1 MIKINLL
8 GVPKAKKGKRA
19 AAAAA
24 AVSGEGPSPILMLI
38 VGVVVTVVLLGLWYL
53 MLDRDQKRL
62 QADLA
67 AAQRKK
73 QELAVIETKV
83 KQKEQIRDGFER
95 RVKVIADLE
104 AKRSGP
110 VDLLAMMSN
119 TVNQTDAVWL
129 DSMTDDGA
137 RINLSGQALDVHA
150 LANLMGNLQRTGYFK
165 DVQLK
170 QTQQQDDKDVQ
181 AFSFV
186 LICDK
191 KTS

>member
-8 GVPKAKKGKRA
+8 GVPKPKHGKRA

-24 AVSGEGPSPILMLI
+24 AAPGEGLNPILMLVI
-38 VGVVVTVVLLGLWYL
+38 GLLVTITL
-53 MLDRDQKRL
+53 MGFWWFSLQRDHAKL
-62 QADLA
+62 EADMA

-73 QELAVIETKV
+73 QELAVLEAKV
-83 KQKEQIRDGFER
+83 KEKEATRDAFER

-110 VDLLAMMSN
+110 IDLLNMISN
-119 TVNQTDAVWL
+119 TVSQTDAVWL
-129 DSMTDDGA
+129 ESMNDTGTE
-137 RINLSGQALDVHA
+137 INLKGQALDVHA

-170 QTQQQDDKDVQ
+170 ETQQDDKDIQ
-181 AFSFV
+181 AFKFE
-186 LICDK
+186 LKCEK

>member
-8 GVPKAKKGKRA
+8 GVPKPKHGKRA
-19 AAAAA
+19 ATAAA
-24 AVSGEGPSPILMLI
+24 AVPGEGLNPILMLVI
-38 VGVVVTVVLLGLWYL
+38 GLLVTITL
-53 MLDRDQKRL
+53 MGFWWFSLQRDHAKL
-62 QADLA
+62 EADMA

-73 QELAVIETKV
+73 QELAVLDAKV
-83 KQKEQIRDGFER
+83 KEKEATRDAFER

-110 VDLLAMMSN
+110 VDLLSMISN
-119 TVNQTDAVWL
+119 TVSQTDAVWL
-129 DSMTDDGA
+129 DSMNDTGTE
-137 RINLSGQALDVHA
+137 INLKGQALDVHA

-170 QTQQQDDKDVQ
+170 ETSQDDKDIQ
-181 AFSFV
+181 AFKFE
-186 LICDK
+186 LKCEK